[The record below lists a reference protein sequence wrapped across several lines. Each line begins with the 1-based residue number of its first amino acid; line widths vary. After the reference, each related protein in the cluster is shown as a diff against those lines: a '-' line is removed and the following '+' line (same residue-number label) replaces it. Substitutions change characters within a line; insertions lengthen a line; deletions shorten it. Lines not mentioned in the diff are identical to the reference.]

1 MRGEYLKEEFRKH
14 VREELPPRARRI
26 LAVAADPRRHVGTT
40 SACAENT
47 RRWDSTSP
55 RGGNY
60 LRVRGEYTK
69 KPENT
74 SFTVELPPR
83 ARRIPPHGP
92 PLNHHMGTTS
102 ACAENT
108 TWRAQPRRQTRNYL
122 RVRGEY
128 TKSRRRKAASKELPP
143 RARRIPEGVV
153 AAGVHEGTTSACAEN
168 TTWRAQ
174 PRRQT
179 RNYLRVRGEYC
190 STASSV
196 F

>member
-1 MRGEYLKEEFRKH
+1 MRGEYCATGARLRVWVELPPRARRIP
-14 VREELPPRARRI
+14 VRGDCSGVGMGTTSACAENTPDSSAPCRSSWNYLRVRGEYHFTSGPGVSPRELPPRARRI

-128 TKSRRRKAASKELPP
+128 
-143 RARRIPEGVV
+143 
-153 AAGVHEGTTSACAEN
+153 
-168 TTWRAQ
+168 
-174 PRRQT
+174 
-179 RNYLRVRGEYC
+179 C